1 MTLDAQTIAQA
12 KSKLYSAVMSDV
24 LDDLGYRDQAVK
36 PHIRPLDEDLV
47 MFGQARTG
55 SYREVYHIEP
65 GENPYELEIAL
76 IDDLKPGE
84 VVVLGCG
91 GSDRI
96 APWGELLTTA
106 SRARGAVGC
115 LTDGMVRDV
124 RFIRE
129 MKFPVFAG
137 AIGPLDSKGR
147 GVMTDLDKPVLCG
160 GVLINPGD
168 YILGDVD
175 GVVAVPQ
182 EVAAEAIEKALAKAQ
197 GEDKMRRE
205 LAEGAYLKDMFEKYG
220 IL

>member
-1 MTLDAQTIAQA
+1 MTLDPHLIDQA
-12 KSKLYSAVMSDV
+12 KGKLYTAVLSDV

-36 PHIRPLDEDLV
+36 PHIRPLDESLV
-47 MFGQARTG
+47 MFGRARTG

-76 IDDLKPGE
+76 IDDLKPGQ

-115 LTDGMVRDV
+115 LTDGLVRDV

-129 MKFPVFAG
+129 MTFPVFAG

-160 GVLINPGD
+160 GVLVNPGD

-175 GVVAVPQ
+175 GVIVIPQ
-182 EVAAEAIEKALAKAQ
+182 AIAAEAIDRALAKAQ
-197 GEDKMRRE
+197 GEDKMRQE
-205 LAEGAYLKDMFEKYG
+205 LAEGAYLKDMFNKYG